1 MILALES
8 SCDETAVA
16 VFDPA
21 AGLTGEWVHS
31 QIALHEAYGGVVPD
45 LASRE
50 HLAHFGPLLRRALA
64 TIRPEQVTQIA
75 VTNGPGLAACLA
87 MGLATAKSL
96 GLAWRVPV
104 VGVNHLR
111 AHAFSPF
118 IALHAANPAA
128 FDAEF
133 AKLLPHLGLLVSGG
147 NTALFSIDETRR
159 ITLIASTMDDAAGE
173 ALDKGAKL
181 LGLGYPGGPQ
191 VEKLA
196 ATGNPTAF
204 AFPKA
209 MAQRSTLEFSFS
221 GLKTSLRYQL
231 EKMSPA
237 EIETRKADLCA
248 SYQAAV
254 FEALVRKT
262 RLALVG
268 GPASLRAGSQEPG
281 LVGADLGRSSGDGVS
296 TLAPK
301 NRDPAAAGR
310 ASSAGA
316 FRAASTPQR
325 DSSPSSSRHPD
336 PAHAGEGSKD
346 RPPSSESL
354 SSQLS
359 ALSFNSFGLSGGV
372 ANNQTLQRLLEN
384 IAQAQNLPFLRAQ
397 PQHTGDNA
405 GMIAFAA
412 WAERETGGVNPAGLD
427 LTVEPSLPLALGD

>member
-21 AGLTGEWVHS
+21 RGLAGEWVHS

-50 HLAHFGPLLRRALA
+50 HLSHFGPLLARALGA
-64 TIRPEQVTQIA
+64 VPADKFSKIA

-87 MGLATAKSL
+87 MGLSTAKSL
-96 GLAWRVPV
+96 ALAWHLPV

-147 NTALFSIDETRR
+147 NTALFSIDESRR
-159 ITLIASTMDDAAGE
+159 IRLLASTMDDAAGE

-181 LGLGYPGGPQ
+181 MGLGYPGGPQ

-196 ATGNPTAF
+196 ATGNAAAF
-204 AFPKA
+204 EFPKA
-209 MAQRSTLEFSFS
+209 VAQRSSLEFSFS

-231 EKMSPA
+231 EKMAPA
-237 EIETRKADLCA
+237 DIERRKADLCA

-254 FEALVRKT
+254 FNALVRKSG
-262 RLALVG
+262 LALE
-268 GPASLRAGSQEPG
+268 RA
-281 LVGADLGRSSGDGVS
+281 VYR
-296 TLAPK
+296 
-301 NRDPAAAGR
+301 
-310 ASSAGA
+310 
-316 FRAASTPQR
+316 
-325 DSSPSSSRHPD
+325 
-336 PAHAGEGSKD
+336 
-346 RPPSSESL
+346 
-354 SSQLS
+354 
-359 ALSFNSFGLSGGV
+359 SFGLSGGV
-372 ANNQTLQRLLEN
+372 ANNKTLQAELAKVAQGQN
-384 IAQAQNLPFLRAQ
+384 IPFFRAQ

-412 WAERETGGVNPAGLD
+412 WAEREAGGVNEGGLG
-427 LTVEPSLPLALGD
+427 LGIAPSLPLAQTS